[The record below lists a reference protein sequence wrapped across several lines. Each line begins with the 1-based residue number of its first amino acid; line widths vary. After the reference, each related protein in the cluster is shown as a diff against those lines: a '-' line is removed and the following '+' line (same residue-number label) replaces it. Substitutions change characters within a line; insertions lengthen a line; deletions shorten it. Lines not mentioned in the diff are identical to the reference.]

1 MVELFTLVN
10 KNVIMLQLVMDVI
23 KVEPESDKNMQMGSD
38 VEEEE
43 DLGCSSLKT
52 EGGLQPLF
60 SGTCEF
66 IRRYMFDTHCHN
78 NIIATCHPKYA

>member
-1 MVELFTLVN
+1 
-10 KNVIMLQLVMDVI
+10 MDVI

-52 EGGLQPLF
+52 EGRLQHLF
-60 SGTCEF
+60 SGTLVNS
-66 IRRYMFDTHCHN
+66 IADTCVIHTA
-78 NIIATCHPKYA
+78 IITSL